1 MCLGTIGVI
10 REVFEEHGL
19 PMARIDGDVR
29 TPQVCMLYVPT
40 ARPGD
45 HVLVELGFAVE
56 VLDPEEAAE
65 ALRLRGAPPGADEEA
80 S

>member
-1 MCLGTIGVI
+1 MCLGAIGVV
-10 REVFEEHGL
+10 RELFEQNGL

-29 TPQVCMLYVPT
+29 TPQVCLLYVPT
-40 ARPGD
+40 ARPGA

-56 VLDPEEAAE
+56 VLNPEEAAE
-65 ALRLRGAPPGADEEA
+65 ALRLRNGSAGEGEEA

>member
-1 MCLGTIGVI
+1 MCVGAIGVV
-10 REVFEEHGL
+10 RELFEQNGL

-29 TPQVCMLYVPT
+29 TPQVCLLYVPT

-65 ALRLRGAPPGADEEA
+65 ALRLRNGSAGEGEEA